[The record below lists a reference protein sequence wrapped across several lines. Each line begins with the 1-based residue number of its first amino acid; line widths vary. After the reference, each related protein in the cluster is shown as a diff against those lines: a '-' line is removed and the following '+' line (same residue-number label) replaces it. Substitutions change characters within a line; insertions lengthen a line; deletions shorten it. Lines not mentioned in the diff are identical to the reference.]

1 MPGYARTHACLAS
14 GSARPTA
21 HGETAAHRRASLV
34 SLRSWPRNVPVV
46 KKALVL
52 LVCGFALYYLL
63 TAPTQAADAVE
74 GAFNAVIEAF
84 GNVGVF
90 VQELFE

>member
-1 MPGYARTHACLAS
+1 M
-14 GSARPTA
+14 
-21 HGETAAHRRASLV
+21 
-34 SLRSWPRNVPVV
+34 V